1 MNAYVLLLVAI
12 VVEVVATS
20 ALKASDGF
28 TRLLPSIV
36 VVVGYAVTFYLL
48 TLVLRR
54 LDLGFVYATWS
65 GLGTVGVA
73 VIGVLLFGDAMT
85 VTRFVGIALVI
96 IGVIVL
102 NIGGGA

>member
-1 MNAYVLLLVAI
+1 MSAYVLLLVAI
-12 VVEVVATS
+12 VAEVVATS
-20 ALKASDGF
+20 ALKVSDGF

-36 VVVGYAVTFYLL
+36 VVVGYAITFYLL

-73 VIGVLLFGDAMT
+73 VLGVLFFGDSMT
-85 VTRFVGIALVI
+85 FTRVVGIALVI

>member
-1 MNAYVLLLVAI
+1 MSAYILLLVAI

-36 VVVGYAVTFYLL
+36 VVVGYAITFYLL

-54 LDLGFVYATWS
+54 LDLSFVYATWS

-73 VIGVLLFGDAMT
+73 VIGVLVFGDSMT
-85 VTRFVGIALVI
+85 VARAVGTALVI
-96 IGVIVL
+96 VGVIIL